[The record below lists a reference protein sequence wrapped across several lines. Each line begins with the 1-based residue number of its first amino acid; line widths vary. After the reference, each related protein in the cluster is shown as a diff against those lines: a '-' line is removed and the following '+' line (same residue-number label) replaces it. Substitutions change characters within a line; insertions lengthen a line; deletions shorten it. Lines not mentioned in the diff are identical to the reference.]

1 MNQSEAVEMRGCTT
15 AVTSLAGRSQKGIK
29 DEGEKLMMALENL
42 TLLGL

>member
-15 AVTSLAGRSQKGIK
+15 AVTPLAGRSQKGIK
-29 DEGEKLMMALENL
+29 DGEKLMMALENL